1 MVTLVA
7 RRQAG
12 PVETGLPPKVGPRAW
27 FWPLCSPSGV
37 GGGLLGLDICLQGQL
52 GDMCHQGPSLLVLLI
67 FPGSPAEAQGSD
79 VLQLNSSNIPGGAP
93 LRIQMRFDSSVLK
106 EFTFQ

>member
-37 GGGLLGLDICLQGQL
+37 GGASARLGHLSAGAA
-52 GDMCHQGPSLLVLLI
+52 GRHVSPGPFSSGPSHLSRI
-67 FPGSPAEAQGSD
+67 SCRGSRVRCASIKFIQHPWRGS
-79 VLQLNSSNIPGGAP
+79 SE
-93 LRIQMRFDSSVLK
+93 DSDAL
-106 EFTFQ
+106 